1 MKWHEHNGE
10 HTASANAGGVKV
22 LCGVGPHDGRFLAW
36 CVVAYAG
43 EEWASWSPMMAE
55 SVEAGKQLAEARA
68 ETTLEPRV
76 VEGEAA
82 GAVLKAMGVK

>member
-1 MKWHEHNGE
+1 MKWHEHDGE
-10 HTASANAGGVKV
+10 HTAIANAGGVLV
-22 LCGVGPHDGRFLAW
+22 LCGVAPHQGRFLAW

-55 SVEAGKQLAEARA
+55 CVEAGKQLAEARA
-68 ETTLEPRV
+68 AATLRPRV

-82 GAVLKAMGVK
+82 SAALAVMGWT

>member
-1 MKWHEHNGE
+1 MIWHEHNGE

-55 SVEAGKQLAEARA
+55 SVEAGKKMAEERA
-68 ETTLEPRV
+68 ATTLRPRV
-76 VEGEAA
+76 EAGEAA
-82 GAVLKAMGVK
+82 SAALGAMGGT

>member
-1 MKWHEHNGE
+1 MIWHEHNGE

-22 LCGVGPHDGRFLAW
+22 LCGVGPHEGRFLAW

-55 SVEAGKQLAEARA
+55 SVEAGRVLAEVRA
-68 ETTLEPRV
+68 ATTLRPRV
-76 VEGEAA
+76 EAGEAA
-82 GAVLKAMGVK
+82 GAALGAMGGT